1 MSSAE
6 EKEMRELLANA
17 RPKTIDI
24 IWKLLRH
31 MNGQKLP
38 AADMDELRAV
48 IDRHG
53 FNRADFNLS

>member
-6 EKEMRELLANA
+6 EKEMRELIANA

-38 AADMDELRAV
+38 AADMDELRV
-48 IDRHG
+48 LIDKHG
-53 FNRADFNLS
+53 FRREDYQLA

>member
-38 AADMDELRAV
+38 AADMDELRAL
-48 IDRHG
+48 IDKHG
-53 FNRADFNLS
+53 FRREDYQLA